1 MKISPLADF
10 RSPSPRNNLVE
21 RLRSYWGGRRG
32 LLALGAG
39 ALALGVGLNWGWLA
53 AVGVAPV
60 LLAVL
65 PCAAMCALGLCM
77 PGMMK
82 KSSGTP
88 EAARDITLQA
98 TPVASTSRL
107 QLASYGILPD
117 QPFTARQPAIE
128 SVGEDQSCCHPSEA
142 KENLDGK
149 SN

>member
-1 MKISPLADF
+1 MKISPLTDF
-10 RSPSPRNNLVE
+10 RNPSPRNNLVD

-60 LLAVL
+60 LIALL

-77 PGMMK
+77 PRMMK
-82 KSSGTP
+82 KPSGTP

-98 TPVASTSRL
+98 TPVAPTSRL
-107 QLASYGILPD
+107 RLASSGTLPAP
-117 QPFTARQPAIE
+117 PFAARQPAIE
-128 SVGEDQSCCHPSEA
+128 SVGEDQSCCHTSEA
-142 KENLDGK
+142 KENLNAK
-149 SN
+149 NN

>member
-1 MKISPLADF
+1 MKISPLTDF
-10 RSPSPRNNLVE
+10 RNPSPRDLVE

-53 AVGVAPV
+53 AAGITPV

-98 TPVASTSRL
+98 TPIASTSRL
-107 QLASYGILPD
+107 QLASSGTLPA
-117 QPFTARQPAIE
+117 QPFAARQPAIE
-128 SVGEDQSCCHPSEA
+128 SVGEDQSCCQTSEA
-142 KENLDGK
+142 KENLNAK
-149 SN
+149 NN

>member
-1 MKISPLADF
+1 MKISPITEF
-10 RSPSPRNNLVE
+10 RNPSPRSNLVE

-32 LLALGAG
+32 LIALGAG
-39 ALALGVGLNWGWLA
+39 ALALGVGLNWGWLV

-107 QLASYGILPD
+107 QIASSGTLPAL
-117 QPFTARQPAIE
+117 PVAARQPAIE
-128 SVGEDQSCCHPSEA
+128 SVGGDQSCCHTSEA
-142 KENLDGK
+142 KETLDAK
-149 SN
+149 NN